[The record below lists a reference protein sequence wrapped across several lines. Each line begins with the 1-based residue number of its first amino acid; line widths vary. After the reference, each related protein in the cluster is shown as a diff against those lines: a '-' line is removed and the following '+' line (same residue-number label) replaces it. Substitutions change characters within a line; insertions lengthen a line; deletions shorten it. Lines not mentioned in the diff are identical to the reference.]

1 MISTNK
7 YTKYDYLFRNVVPN
21 PHLKIKIFGENDS
34 YLKPQ
39 DYDNVTNLENKILCR
54 KVVLTRYN
62 GSEMQERYYVI
73 DSMKDMYRAF
83 QDNHNLFWFEGKTPL
98 L

>member
-1 MISTNK
+1 M
-7 YTKYDYLFRNVVPN
+7 
-21 PHLKIKIFGENDS
+21 E
-34 YLKPQ
+34 
-39 DYDNVTNLENKILCR
+39 E
-54 KVVLTRYN
+54 VVLTRYN

-73 DSMKDMYRAF
+73 DSMKDMYQAF